1 MRSRAS
7 FCGVNIPTAAKVEL
21 LGAGDK
27 RPRAGLCELSGVEQ
41 AGPQGPRRPLVS
53 SQKRP

>member
-27 RPRAGLCELSGVEQ
+27 QPRAGLCELSGVEQ